1 MLERL
6 TANWP
11 LKLLALAL
19 AFAVWVS
26 ITGQNDVVRDF
37 PVPLEIRL
45 PADLTLAAEAPTSVT
60 LRLRAPE
67 TSMRRIDPLGLGV
80 RVSVERGISGQRDIT
95 IAGDNVI
102 GVPPGVELEFI
113 TPNRLR
119 LDVEQLIRRLI
130 PVEATFAGEPPDGY
144 AFYAAQV
151 VPDAVT
157 VEGPE
162 SAVEEL
168 MLLRTPTVRLDQFTR
183 PFEVTVPLAPENR
196 QLRVLDVDRAL
207 VRVVVDATP
216 VEREFEGV
224 SIFLD
229 GQRFDMTYTPEA
241 LRVTLAAPPS
251 LLDRIGQGGLQAV
264 VDVSDLEPRG
274 LAYQIKPQVVFLNN
288 AAGNEQLI
296 SVRSVVPDQIQ
307 VRVPLEGD
315 S

>member
-26 ITGQNDVVRDF
+26 ITGENDVVRDF

-45 PADLTLAAEAPTSVT
+45 PDDLTLAAEAPTSVT

-67 TSMRRIDPLGLGV
+67 TSMRRMDPLGLGV
-80 RVSVERGISGQRDIT
+80 RVLVERGISGQRDIT
-95 IAGDNVI
+95 ITEDNVT
-102 GVPPGVELEFI
+102 GVPRGVELDFI

-151 VPDAVT
+151 VPDSVT
-157 VEGPE
+157 VEGPV
-162 SAVEEL
+162 SAVEGLE
-168 MLLRTPTVRLDQFTR
+168 LLRTPTVRIDQFTR
-183 PFEVTVPLAPENR
+183 PFEVTVPLAPGNP
-196 QLRVLDVDRAL
+196 QLRVLDVDRAV
-207 VRVVVDATP
+207 VRVVVDAAP

-224 SIFLD
+224 SVLLD
-229 GQRFDMTYTPEA
+229 GQRFDMSFSPEE

-251 LLDRIGQGGLQAV
+251 LLDRIGRTGLQAI

-274 LAYQIKPQVVFLNN
+274 RAYRVTPEVVFLNG
-288 AAGNEQLI
+288 AVGNEQLI

-307 VRVPLEGD
+307 VHVPLEGD
-315 S
+315 G